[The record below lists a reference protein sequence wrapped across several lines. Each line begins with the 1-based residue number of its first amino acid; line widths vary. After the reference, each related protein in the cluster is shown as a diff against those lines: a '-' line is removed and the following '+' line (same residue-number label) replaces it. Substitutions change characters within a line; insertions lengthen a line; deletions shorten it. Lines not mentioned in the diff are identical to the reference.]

1 MGAVS
6 FTAILVLNASPF
18 QMSLIRAASVLPGLV
33 FSLFAGAWMDRL
45 PRRPILIGA
54 DVGRAALLG
63 SIPVAFF
70 LGQLRIEY
78 LYTVVF
84 LTGVLTVFFD
94 VAYRSYL
101 PTLVPGSIPVAF
113 FLGQLRIEYLYTV
126 VFLTGV
132 LTVFLATFLGPPHS
146 STLPTAPTYR
156 PWCQGVSS

>member
-101 PTLVPGSIPVAF
+101 PTLVPRSELIEANSKLSASESVVEVSAF
-113 FLGQLRIEYLYTV
+113 SVSGWIVQLFKVTPYQILVCLG
-126 VFLTGV
+126 
-132 LTVFLATFLGPPHS
+132 H
-146 STLPTAPTYR
+146 
-156 PWCQGVSS
+156 